1 MRKQV
6 VIVSYWLG
14 SVCAVLGLTAR
25 ALDAF
30 GMNFIDF
37 ATKGGGIGYHSLMDG
52 TLFFYMISIGSAS
65 YEMYMA
71 RQAENV
77 PAAAS
82 KSVRSSV
89 HAPISANSEQVYSG
103 AEM

>member
-6 VIVSYWLG
+6 VIVCYWLG
-14 SVCAVLGLTAR
+14 SFCAVLGLIAR
-25 ALDAF
+25 GLDAF

-65 YEMYMA
+65 FERYLA
-71 RQAENV
+71 RHAEIA
-77 PAAAS
+77 PAAAG
-82 KSVRSSV
+82 KTVRSSV
-89 HAPISANSEQVYSG
+89 HARISSNAEQVYSG

>member
-6 VIVSYWLG
+6 VIVCYWLG
-14 SVCAVLGLTAR
+14 SVCAVLGLIAR

-37 ATKGGGIGYHSLMDG
+37 ATKGGGVGYHSLMDG

-65 YEMYMA
+65 YEIYMA
-71 RQAENV
+71 RQPESV
-77 PAAAS
+77 PAAKTAH
-82 KSVRSSV
+82 SSV
-89 HAPISANSEQVYSG
+89 PTRIPSNVEQVYSE

>member
-6 VIVSYWLG
+6 VIISYWLG
-14 SVCAVLGLTAR
+14 SVCAVLGLIAR
-25 ALDAF
+25 GLDAF

-52 TLFFYMISIGSAS
+52 TLFFYMISIGSMS
-65 YEMYMA
+65 YERYLA
-71 RQAENV
+71 RQAETAS
-77 PAAAS
+77 AAAA
-82 KSVRSSV
+82 KTVRSSV
-89 HAPISANSEQVYSG
+89 HARIPSNAEQVYSG

>member
-6 VIVSYWLG
+6 VIVCYWLG
-14 SVCAVLGLTAR
+14 SFCAVLGLIAR
-25 ALDAF
+25 GLDAI

-37 ATKGGGIGYHSLMDG
+37 STKGGGIGYHSLMDG

-65 YEMYMA
+65 FESYMA
-71 RQAENV
+71 GQSGNI
-77 PAAAS
+77 PGAARRMRGAI
-82 KSVRSSV
+82 
-89 HAPISANSEQVYSG
+89 PCNCEQVYSG

>member
-14 SVCAVLGLTAR
+14 SVCAVLGLVAR
-25 ALDAF
+25 GLDAF

-37 ATKGGGIGYHSLMDG
+37 ATKGGGVGYHTLMDG

-71 RQAENV
+71 RQAEAV
-77 PAAAS
+77 PAAAA
-82 KSVRSSV
+82 KTVRSSV
-89 HAPISANSEQVYSG
+89 HTRIPSNVEQVYSG
-103 AEM
+103 VEM